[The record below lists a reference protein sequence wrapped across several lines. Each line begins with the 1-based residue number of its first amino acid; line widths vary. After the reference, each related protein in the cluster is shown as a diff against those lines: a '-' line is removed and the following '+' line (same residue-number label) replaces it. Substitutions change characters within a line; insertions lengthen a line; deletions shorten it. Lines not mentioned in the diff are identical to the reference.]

1 MACAST
7 RNPCTAYTVGFS
19 APTTTTGW
27 QRLRPCWG
35 SPLPASWSRTLRPP
49 RKRCPRSS
57 SSGAPSF
64 DDVVVSRNP
73 HDLDEDDVRVR
84 PGRGTR
90 PRSQLRPAHDEATP
104 AFVLAVD
111 RGRFTCEVGD
121 REVTAVRAREL
132 GRKSVVVGDRVGL
145 VGDVSGAT
153 DTLARLVR
161 IEPRA
166 SVLRRSADDGD
177 PIERIIVANAE
188 QLAIVCAVADPE
200 PQPRLI
206 DRYLVAAFNGGLQP
220 LLVLTK
226 ADLADPAPLIE
237 AYALLD
243 LRVVVTHDG
252 RPSDELRAVLR
263 DRLTVLAGS
272 SGVGKSTLINAL
284 VPGADRATGDVNA
297 VTGRGRHVSTSA
309 VVLDLPDGGRVIDTP
324 GIRSFGLAHVDVDR
338 VVAAFPDLAPG
349 TAQCPRGC
357 QHAAPDEN
365 APAVDDNIAACALD
379 DWVRAGHA
387 EPARLDSLRRL
398 LAVRDKP
405 DADY

>member
-1 MACAST
+1 MSRRT
-7 RNPCTAYTVGFS
+7 R
-19 APTTTTGW
+19 
-27 QRLRPCWG
+27 
-35 SPLPASWSRTLRPP
+35 
-49 RKRCPRSS
+49 
-57 SSGAPSF
+57 
-64 DDVVVSRNP
+64 
-73 HDLDEDDVRVR
+73 DLDEDDVRVR
-84 PGRGTR
+84 PGRSSR
-90 PRSQLRPAHDEATP
+90 PRSRLRPAHDEATP
-104 AFVLAVD
+104 AYVLAVD
-111 RGRFTCEVGD
+111 RGRFTCEVDD

-132 GRKSVVVGDRVGL
+132 GRKSVVVGDHVGL
-145 VGDVSGAT
+145 VGDVTGAT
-153 DTLARLVR
+153 DTLARLIR
-161 IEPRA
+161 IEPRT

-188 QLAIVCAVADPE
+188 QLAIVSAVANPD

-206 DRYLVAAFNGGLQP
+206 DRYLVAAFDGGLEP

-237 AYALLD
+237 AYALLA
-243 LRVVVTHDG
+243 LRIVVTRSG
-252 RPSDELRAVLR
+252 EPSEELRAVLR
-263 DRLTVLAGS
+263 DRVTVLAGS

-309 VVLDLPDGGRVIDTP
+309 VVLDLPGGGRVIDTP

-349 TAQCPRGC
+349 IAECPRGC
-357 QHAAPDEN
+357 QHVAPDEN
-365 APAVDDNIAACALD
+365 TPLTDQDGDEVARCALD
-379 DWVRAGHA
+379 DWVAAGHA

-405 DADY
+405 DLD

>member
-1 MACAST
+1 M
-7 RNPCTAYTVGFS
+7 
-19 APTTTTGW
+19 
-27 QRLRPCWG
+27 
-35 SPLPASWSRTLRPP
+35 SRRV
-49 RKRCPRSS
+49 R
-57 SSGAPSF
+57 
-64 DDVVVSRNP
+64 
-73 HDLDEDDVRVR
+73 DLDEDDVRVR

-104 AFVLAVD
+104 AIVLAVD

-121 REVTAVRAREL
+121 REVTAVKAREL
-132 GRKSVVVGDRVGL
+132 GRKSVVVGDHVGL
-145 VGDVSGAT
+145 VGDVSGTT
-153 DTLARLVR
+153 DTLARLIR
-161 IEPRA
+161 IDPRS

-188 QLAIVCAVADPE
+188 QLAIVCAVANPE

-206 DRYLVAAFNGGLQP
+206 DRYLVAAFDGGLEP

-226 ADLADPAPLIE
+226 TDLADPAPLIE

-252 RPSDELRAVLR
+252 VPSDDLRATLHN
-263 DRLTVLAGS
+263 RLTVLAGS

-284 VPGADRATGDVNA
+284 VPGAGRATGDVNT

-324 GIRSFGLAHVDVDR
+324 GIRSFGLAHVDPDR
-338 VVAAFPDLAPG
+338 VLRAFPDLAPG
-349 TAQCPRGC
+349 AAGCPRGC
-357 QHAAPDEN
+357 MHEAPD
-365 APAVDDNIAACALD
+365 ALPAGDDLTRCALD
-379 DWVRAGHA
+379 DWVAAGHA

-398 LAVRDKP
+398 LAVRDP
-405 DADY
+405 LLPA

>member
-1 MACAST
+1 
-7 RNPCTAYTVGFS
+7 
-19 APTTTTGW
+19 
-27 QRLRPCWG
+27 
-35 SPLPASWSRTLRPP
+35 
-49 RKRCPRSS
+49 
-57 SSGAPSF
+57 
-64 DDVVVSRNP
+64 VSRNP
-73 HDLDEDDVRVR
+73 RDLDEDDVRVR
-84 PGRGTR
+84 PGRSTR
-90 PRSQLRPAHDEATP
+90 PRSRLRPAHDEATP

-111 RGRFTCEVGD
+111 RGRFTCEVDD

-145 VGDVSGAT
+145 VGDVSGTT

-206 DRYLVAAFNGGLQP
+206 DRYLVAAFDGGLQP

-226 ADLADPAPLIE
+226 ADLADPASLIE

-252 RPSDELRAVLR
+252 QPSTELRTVLR

-284 VPGADRATGDVNA
+284 VPGADRATGEVNA

-357 QHAAPDEN
+357 QHVAPDEN
-365 APAVDDNIAACALD
+365 APAVDDDIAACALD

-405 DADY
+405 DAD

>member
-1 MACAST
+1 MSRRT
-7 RNPCTAYTVGFS
+7 R
-19 APTTTTGW
+19 
-27 QRLRPCWG
+27 
-35 SPLPASWSRTLRPP
+35 
-49 RKRCPRSS
+49 
-57 SSGAPSF
+57 
-64 DDVVVSRNP
+64 
-73 HDLDEDDVRVR
+73 DLDEDDVRVR
-84 PGRGTR
+84 PGRSTR
-90 PRSQLRPAHDEATP
+90 PRSRLRPAHDEATP
-104 AFVLAVD
+104 AYVLAVD

-132 GRKSVVVGDRVGL
+132 GRKSVVVGDHVGL
-145 VGDVSGAT
+145 VGDVSGTT
-153 DTLARLVR
+153 DTLARLIR
-161 IEPRA
+161 IEPRT

-188 QLAIVCAVADPE
+188 QLAIVSAVANPE

-206 DRYLVAAFNGGLQP
+206 DRYLVAAFDGGLEP

-237 AYALLD
+237 AYALLA
-243 LRVVVTHDG
+243 LRVVVTRG
-252 RPSDELRAVLR
+252 GQPSEELRAVLR
-263 DRLTVLAGS
+263 NRVTVLAGS

-297 VTGRGRHVSTSA
+297 VTGRGR
-309 VVLDLPDGGRVIDTP
+309 VIDTP

-349 TAQCPRGC
+349 TAECPRGC
-357 QHAAPDEN
+357 QHVAPDEN
-365 APAVDDNIAACALD
+365 APAVDDEIAVCALD

-398 LAVRDKP
+398 LAVRDN
-405 DADY
+405 

>member
-1 MACAST
+1 MSRRT
-7 RNPCTAYTVGFS
+7 R
-19 APTTTTGW
+19 
-27 QRLRPCWG
+27 
-35 SPLPASWSRTLRPP
+35 
-49 RKRCPRSS
+49 
-57 SSGAPSF
+57 
-64 DDVVVSRNP
+64 
-73 HDLDEDDVRVR
+73 DLDEDDVRVR
-84 PGRGTR
+84 PGRSSR
-90 PRSQLRPAHDEATP
+90 PRSRLRPAHDEATP
-104 AFVLAVD
+104 AYVLAVD

-132 GRKSVVVGDRVGL
+132 GRKSVVVGDHVGL

-153 DTLARLVR
+153 DTLARLIR
-161 IEPRA
+161 IEPRT

-188 QLAIVCAVADPE
+188 QLAIVSAVANPA

-206 DRYLVAAFNGGLQP
+206 DRYLVAAFDGGLEP

-226 ADLADPAPLIE
+226 ADLADPSALIE
-237 AYALLD
+237 AYALLA
-243 LRVVVTHDG
+243 LRIVVTRSG
-252 RPSDELRAVLR
+252 QPSDELQAVLR
-263 DRLTVLAGS
+263 DRVTVLAGS

-284 VPGADRATGDVNA
+284 VPGADRATGDVNT

-309 VVLDLPDGGRVIDTP
+309 VVLDLPGGGRVIDTP

-349 TAQCPRGC
+349 TAECPRGC
-357 QHAAPDEN
+357 EHVAPGEN
-365 APAVDDNIAACALD
+365 APRANQDGDEIARCALD
-379 DWVRAGHA
+379 DWVAAGHA

-405 DADY
+405 DLE

>member
-1 MACAST
+1 MSRRT
-7 RNPCTAYTVGFS
+7 R
-19 APTTTTGW
+19 
-27 QRLRPCWG
+27 
-35 SPLPASWSRTLRPP
+35 
-49 RKRCPRSS
+49 
-57 SSGAPSF
+57 
-64 DDVVVSRNP
+64 
-73 HDLDEDDVRVR
+73 DLDEDDVRVR
-84 PGRGTR
+84 PGRSSR
-90 PRSQLRPAHDEATP
+90 PRSRLRPAHDEATP
-104 AFVLAVD
+104 AYVLAVD

-132 GRKSVVVGDRVGL
+132 GRKSVVVGDHVGL

-153 DTLARLVR
+153 DTLARLIR
-161 IEPRA
+161 IEPRK

-188 QLAIVCAVADPE
+188 QLAIVSAVANPA

-206 DRYLVAAFNGGLQP
+206 DRYLVAAFDGGLEP

-226 ADLADPAPLIE
+226 ADLADPSALIE
-237 AYALLD
+237 AYALLA
-243 LRVVVTHDG
+243 LRIVVTRSG
-252 RPSDELRAVLR
+252 QPSDELQAVLR
-263 DRLTVLAGS
+263 DRVTVLAGS

-284 VPGADRATGDVNA
+284 VPGADRATGDVNT

-309 VVLDLPDGGRVIDTP
+309 VVLDLPGGGRVIDTP

-349 TAQCPRGC
+349 TAECPRGC
-357 QHAAPDEN
+357 EHVAPGEN
-365 APAVDDNIAACALD
+365 APRANQDGDEIARCALD
-379 DWVRAGHA
+379 DWVAAGHA

-405 DADY
+405 DLE